1 MKLRALPIDSWR
13 EHMAYLPAGSTE
25 VAAGDFLGPGRIEVS
40 NGVRSIRA
48 SVHVI
53 NDAGLLGVMDIGL
66 SRSAFEALG
75 LPEGSDV
82 RIERTPSPES
92 AEALRAKLRGE
103 ELNDVQIGTLIGDM
117 VEGRYPDREMAAFLV
132 AATRGLTDREVVAL
146 ARTRAEFTD
155 RLTWDEPMVVD
166 KHSMGGIPGSR
177 ITMIV
182 VPLAAAH
189 GLAIPKTSSRAI
201 TQASGTADAMETLA
215 RVDLSAADVRR
226 IVEQARGC
234 VAWNGKLNH
243 SAVDDVM
250 NAITRPL
257 GLDSTRWSVASI
269 LSKKLAAGSTHVII
283 DLPYG
288 LQTKLKTHQ
297 EAAELGALFE
307 RIGNGLGLVV
317 EAHAT
322 NGERPIG
329 RGVGPA
335 LEARDVFAVLDNV
348 PEAPNDLRDKALF
361 FAGRILAW
369 DPAVGSQ
376 EAGQARASELL
387 ASGAARDALDRIID
401 AQGRRQ
407 PPVLPGSHM
416 QAVKADRSG
425 IVTGVDGW
433 VVAGV
438 ARRAGAPSDLRS
450 GLDLVAAV
458 GDAVKAGDP
467 LYVIHAGTESDASA
481 AAMLA
486 QAAHGYRIS
495 G

>member
-13 EHMAYLPAGSTE
+13 DHVAYLPAGSTE
-25 VAAGDFLGPGRIEVS
+25 VSAADFLGPGRIEVS
-40 NGVRSIRA
+40 NGERSIRA
-48 SVHVI
+48 SVHVVD
-53 NDAGLLGVMDIGL
+53 DAGLLDVCEIGL

-75 LPEGSDV
+75 LPEGTAV
-82 RIERTPSPES
+82 HIERTPSPES

-103 ELNDVQIGTLIGDM
+103 ELSDGQIGTLIGDM

-146 ARTRAEFTD
+146 ARTRAEFTA
-155 RLTWDEPMVVD
+155 RLAWDEPMVVD

-182 VPLAAAH
+182 VPLVAAH

-201 TQASGTADAMETLA
+201 TQAAGTADAMETLA
-215 RVDLSAADVRR
+215 RVDLSAAEVRR
-226 IVEQARGC
+226 VVEQARGC

-288 LQTKLKTHQ
+288 PQTKLKTHQ

-307 RIGNGLGLVV
+307 RIGRGLGLVV

-335 LEARDVFAVLDNV
+335 LEARDVFAVLGND

-369 DPAVGSQ
+369 DPAVGS
-376 EAGQARASELL
+376 EKAGQARARELL
-387 ASGAARDALDRIID
+387 ASGAAGAALERIIE
-401 AQGRRQ
+401 AQGRRH
-407 PPVLPGSHM
+407 PPVAPGPHTR
-416 QAVKADRSG
+416 VVTGDRSG
-425 IVTGVDGW
+425 VVTGVNGW
-433 VVAGV
+433 AIAGI
-438 ARRAGAPSDLRS
+438 ARRAGAPNDLSS
-450 GLDLVAAV
+450 GLDLVRAV
-458 GDAVKAGDP
+458 GDAVKAGEP
-467 LYVIHAGTESDASA
+467 LYVIHARSESDAA
-481 AAMLA
+481 AAAALA
-486 QAAHGYRIS
+486 QAAHGYSIS